1 MGRVKR
7 FAGVGVSKFPFV
19 VGVGVKL
26 WNHRGFSSRSD
37 PVVTV
42 VDRIQELQQM
52 ARASRFRSCH
62 GAILDEGPCGALKEN
77 PRDP

>member
-7 FAGVGVSKFPFV
+7 FAGVFRQFPFLPGSAKTV
-19 VGVGVKL
+19 QS
-26 WNHRGFSSRSD
+26 RGFSSRSD